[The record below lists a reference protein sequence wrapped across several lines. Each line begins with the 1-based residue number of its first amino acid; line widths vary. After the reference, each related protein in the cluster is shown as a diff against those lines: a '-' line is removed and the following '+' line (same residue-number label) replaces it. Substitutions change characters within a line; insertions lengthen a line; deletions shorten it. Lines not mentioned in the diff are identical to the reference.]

1 MKILRSRSPSRVR
14 SPRVA
19 RRDGSASGSAH
30 VETKVPAFYVRMKR
44 CTLSKL
50 ARQIPV
56 RYRYSCC
63 TVVPVPVTVYGTVPV
78 PVYCICFHSFYAE
91 DVRAGPGVRSRSLG
105 AAPRGVWTL
114 DCSTGLCGHCHDK
127 TATVARSPRHCT
139 AEGAPWTE
147 RRVAH
152 TGAAIMDCP
161 AVHAGC
167 HPGCLATCC
176 CTLPP

>member
-1 MKILRSRSPSRVR
+1 MTHISHQGYLSYPRFRLSSLCQLHRSLGSRHGPTSVLPQRSPNLRTSIPSTATAIVI
-14 SPRVA
+14 SPRRPGGGGVN
-19 RRDGSASGSAH
+19 S
-30 VETKVPAFYVRMKR
+30 
-44 CTLSKL
+44 
-50 ARQIPV
+50 
-56 RYRYSCC
+56 YS
-63 TVVPVPVTVYGTVPV
+63 
-78 PVYCICFHSFYAE
+78 ICFHSFYAE